1 METFVSKRIRVTL
14 HGADLLR
21 IRDEK
26 RHHFRMSINL
36 SEDGMLAGFAEWV
49 QNNYSHMQKSINSA
63 DKTKLAK
70 KLESMSL
77 GFWATEKIRSKF
89 FSQVNEATLTGFRM
103 ERHGD
108 GDEAQVFLY
117 FSAYFPSREEI
128 HAWTWDHKTMDFFMD
143 FEQQQGELSLDGED
157 DADGPGDDEFDE
169 DDDEL
174 EDDEEDIDEDVDLD
188 VE

>member
-1 METFVSKRIRVTL
+1 MYRRMESFVSKRIRVTL

-117 FSAYFPSREEI
+117 FSAYFPGREEI
-128 HAWTWDHKTMDFFMD
+128 HAWTWDHKTMDFWMD
-143 FEQQQGELSLDGED
+143 FEQQQRDLDLEE
-157 DADGPGDDEFDE
+157 ADE
-169 DDDEL
+169 DDDV
-174 EDDEEDIDEDVDLD
+174 EDDEDEDEDDEKVDFD
-188 VE
+188 EAE